1 MELQLVPLDNETGEV
16 LRLNPEMLKKFDNS
30 TLTNLLSATKG
41 IDKLKKKLK
50 KKSRNALMKVNY
62 FHDSLIQ
69 KNTTQEYLQW
79 ITLLKWL

>member
-41 IDKLKKKLK
+41 IDKLKKE
-50 KKSRNALMKVNY
+50 AEEAQI
-62 FHDSLIQ
+62 FPF
-69 KNTTQEYLQW
+69 
-79 ITLLKWL
+79 